1 MTAIKNDG
9 WIEKNPVRAF
19 ERQGMKEVLPDIIL
33 PKKEAIVRLAAR
45 APGTLTHFPGFL
57 EATGGRVTEMAMLQ
71 WSDIVGLENP
81 IEGHVEV
88 TLHHTKGGKVRAIEL
103 RQAVIDILLKI
114 RRSNSSPY
122 VFSNKT
128 DHGYYRDPSNLF
140 WEYGQETGFGAR
152 LHDLRH
158 KFAIER
164 LREGWSIY
172 RVQQYIGHGS
182 VLTTERY
189 YLRYL
194 TQAQQAKVKSDGNN
208 GFR

>member
-1 MTAIKNDG
+1 MISFSSKISRQQIVAYVS
-9 WIEKNPVRAF
+9 VRF
-19 ERQGMKEVLPDIIL
+19 S
-33 PKKEAIVRLAAR
+33 
-45 APGTLTHFPGFL
+45 
-57 EATGGRVTEMAMLQ
+57 GG
-71 WSDIVGLENP
+71 
-81 IEGHVEV
+81 
-88 TLHHTKGGKVRAIEL
+88 
-103 RQAVIDILLKI
+103 
-114 RRSNSSPY
+114 SSPY

-128 DHGYYRDPSNLF
+128 EHGYNKDPSNLF

-164 LREGWSIY
+164 LREGLSIY

-194 TQAQQAKVKSDGNN
+194 TQAQQDKVKSDGNN